1 MFYFSRGGIVRKC
14 FMKVKCIQK
23 SLYQPDD
30 KECEVSLIYDRGE
43 IYGSMEVDG
52 YRRHHQRQS

>member
-1 MFYFSRGGIVRKC
+1 
-14 FMKVKCIQK
+14 MKVKCLKK
-23 SLYQPDD
+23 SLYQADD

-52 YRRHHQRQS
+52 HCRHRQGQS

>member
-1 MFYFSRGGIVRKC
+1 
-14 FMKVKCIQK
+14 MKVKCIQK
-23 SLYQPDD
+23 SLYQADD